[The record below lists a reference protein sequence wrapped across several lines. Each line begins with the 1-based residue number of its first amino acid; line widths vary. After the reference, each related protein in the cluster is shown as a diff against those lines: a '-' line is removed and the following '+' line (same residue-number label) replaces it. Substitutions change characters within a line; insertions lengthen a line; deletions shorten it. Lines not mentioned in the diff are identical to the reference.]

1 MARSTGRSR
10 PGGLRDAAVLAGIL
24 EGEFHATYR
33 GSERSEYV
41 RVVMEIVAGLGGSL
55 DAGAIGLAATFADR
69 QIKILFVADRRS
81 ATALP
86 QNPTRWGKPGVGV
99 DRTSAPSC
107 PQG

>member
-1 MARSTGRSR
+1 M
-10 PGGLRDAAVLAGIL
+10 RDAAVLAGIL

-107 PQG
+107 PQR